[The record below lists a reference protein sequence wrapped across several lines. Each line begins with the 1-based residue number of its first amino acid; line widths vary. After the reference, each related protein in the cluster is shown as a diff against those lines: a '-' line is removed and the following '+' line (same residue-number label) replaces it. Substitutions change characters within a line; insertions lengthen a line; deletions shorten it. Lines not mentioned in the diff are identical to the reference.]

1 MNPNPMHRIVA
12 IHVGRKNEVRA
23 VCDDPDGEGPALFL
37 FAPLA
42 GEREGDS
49 AAPTVAVCPC
59 VLLVDGGGDD
69 RRSFGAGGLAWK
81 NARVG

>member
-1 MNPNPMHRIVA
+1 MHRIVA

-42 GEREGDS
+42 GERGEGDS
-49 AAPTVAVCPC
+49 AAQPTAVCPC
-59 VLLVDGGGDD
+59 VLLVDGGGGGGGDD